1 MATWRCPNC
10 HTTQNDSAECFLCRR
25 SATSCGT
32 CAHFRAS
39 FVNGLGY
46 CGQQAVREP
55 LRGDERRE
63 CWTASA
69 AAGEAPGEDLFV
81 LPGAAATRR
90 GLLLLSP
97 APYVRPRAL
106 SEG

>member
-1 MATWRCPNC
+1 MATWQCPNC
-10 HTTQNDSAECFLCRR
+10 RTVQNDSAECFLCRR

-32 CAHFRAS
+32 CAHFRPS

-46 CGQQAVREP
+46 CAQHAAREP
-55 LRGDERRE
+55 LRGDERRA
-63 CWTASA
+63 CWTATTELPS
-69 AAGEAPGEDLFV
+69 EDPFI
-81 LPGAAATRR
+81 LPGSSATTR

-97 APYVRPRAL
+97 APTVPPRVL